1 MMKQTAISVAAMA
14 VGMALSSAAW
24 AQQAAPALEADP
36 YKINPFVGSGSGS
49 GPGGGRLAPPRPPRG
64 AAPADEPA
72 AATTP
77 EAIAVA
83 KAEMAKPR
91 AEPGYKA
98 PRLAIGQPDLQGVW
112 SNASNT
118 RLIRPAQFAS
128 LVMNDEQ
135 AAKARREHPQNIR
148 QATDDNQKEADGL
161 LNGRDLAAGRGYNAF
176 WIDPGTNYSLVK
188 GTWRTSWIVDPPNGQ
203 IPLTDN
209 GRKLLAE
216 RRTDRG
222 TGYDNPEERGMAERC
237 IFFGGSSGPPLMN
250 GLYNNNY
257 RITQSPDAVIIVAEM
272 IHEPRIVRLNS
283 KHGPR
288 ELNRYAGDSI
298 GWWEGDTLVVETV
311 DVNPT
316 GGGQASITESGK
328 IIERFTR
335 YNDKQILY
343 EFEVHDPALY
353 SQVWKGEVGLN
364 AAPNLYEYACHEG
377 NYGLDGILRGGR
389 ANDRKGVV
397 NRASG
402 GREE

>member
-1 MMKQTAISVAAMA
+1 MSTRMVWVSIMA
-14 VGMALSSAAW
+14 VAGALALAGAA
-24 AQQAAPALEADP
+24 AGQQADP
-36 YKINPFVGSGSGS
+36 YKTNPFLGTRPTPV
-49 GPGGGRLAPPRPPRG
+49 PGAEPRLPNGQRAP
-64 AAPADEPA
+64 EA
-72 AATTP
+72 AAGVGVTP
-77 EAIAVA
+77 DAMTAA
-83 KAEMAKPR
+83 SAELAKPR
-91 AEPGYKA
+91 TEPGYRA

-118 RLIRPAQFAS
+118 RLTRPAQFKS
-128 LVMNDEQ
+128 LVMSDGE

-176 WIDPGTNYSLVK
+176 WIDPGTNYAMVK
-188 GTWRTSWIVDPPNGQ
+188 GAWRTSWIVDPPNGQ
-203 IPLTDN
+203 IPISAD
-209 GRKLLAE
+209 GRKLLAA

-222 TGYDNPEERGMAERC
+222 TGFDNPEERGMAERC

-272 IHEPRIVRLNS
+272 IHEPRIIRLNAR
-283 KHGPR
+283 HGPAA
-288 ELNRYAGDSI
+288 LNRYAGDSI
-298 GWWEGDTLVVETV
+298 GWWEGDTLVVETI

-316 GGGQASITESGK
+316 GGGQATITPGGK

-335 YNDKQILY
+335 YNDKQVLY
-343 EFEVHDPALY
+343 EFEVNDPAIY

-377 NYGLDGILRGGR
+377 NYGLDGILKGGR
-389 ANDRKGVV
+389 ANDRKGIV

>member
-1 MMKQTAISVAAMA
+1 MTAWKRTASLSLIVSLMTAGAA
-14 VGMALSSAAW
+14 L
-24 AQQAAPALEADP
+24 AQQPQVDA
-36 YKINPFVGSGSGS
+36 YKVNPFLQPRAV
-49 GPGGGRLAPPRPPRG
+49 PGAEPRLPNGQRAP
-64 AAPADEPA
+64 EA
-72 AATTP
+72 AASTQATSQ
-77 EAIAVA
+77 AIAVA
-83 KAEMAKPR
+83 AAEMAKPR
-91 AEPGYKA
+91 TEPGYKV

-118 RLIRPAQFAS
+118 RLTRPAQFAS
-128 LVMNDEQ
+128 LVMNNEE
-135 AAKARREHPQNIR
+135 AAKARRDHPQNIR
-148 QATDDNQKEADGL
+148 QATDDNQKESDGL

-176 WIDPGTNYSLVK
+176 WIDPGTNYALVK

-203 IPLTDN
+203 IPLSDQ
-209 GRKLLAE
+209 GRKTLAS

-257 RITQSPDAVIIVAEM
+257 RITQSKDAVIIVAEM
-272 IHEPRIVRLNS
+272 IHEPRIIRLNA
-283 KHGPR
+283 KHGPAV
-288 ELNRYAGDSI
+288 LNKYAGDSI
-298 GWWEGDTLVVETV
+298 GWFEGDTLVVETIN
-311 DVNPT
+311 VNAT
-316 GGGQASITESGK
+316 GGGQASITPNGK

-343 EFEVHDPALY
+343 EFEVNDPALY

-377 NYGLDGILRGGR
+377 NYGLTGILEGGR
-389 ANDRKGVV
+389 ANDRKGIV

>member
-1 MMKQTAISVAAMA
+1 MRAWMTAGPAVAMA
-14 VGMALSSAAW
+14 LALALPAT
-24 AQQAAPALEADP
+24 AQQPAPADP
-36 YKINPFVGSGSGS
+36 YKTNPFLGSRPTPV
-49 GPGGGRLAPPRPPRG
+49 PGAEPRQPNGLRAPEAAVDRSAG
-64 AAPADEPA
+64 AEAVRA
-72 AATTP
+72 AAT
-77 EAIAVA
+77 
-83 KAEMAKPR
+83 EMAKPR
-91 AEPGYKA
+91 TAPGYKV

-118 RLIRPAQFAS
+118 RLTRPAQFAS
-128 LVMNDEQ
+128 LVMNDEE

-176 WIDPGTNYSLVK
+176 WIDPGTNYSMTK

-203 IPLTDN
+203 IPVSSE
-209 GRKLLAE
+209 GRKILAA

-222 TGYDNPEERGMAERC
+222 TGFDNPEERGMAERC

-257 RITQSPDAVIIVAEM
+257 RITQSKDAVIIVAEM
-272 IHEPRIVRLNS
+272 IHEPRIVRLNA
-283 KHGPR
+283 KHGPAA
-288 ELNRYAGDSI
+288 LNKYAGDSI
-298 GWWEGDTLVVETV
+298 GWWEGDTLVVETIN
-311 DVNPT
+311 VNPT
-316 GGGQASITESGK
+316 GGGQATITPAGK

-335 YNDKQILY
+335 YNEKQVLY
-343 EFEVHDPALY
+343 EFEVNDPALY
-353 SQVWKGEVGLN
+353 TQAWKGEIGLN
-364 AAPNLYEYACHEG
+364 AAPDLYEYACHEG

-397 NRASG
+397 NKASG

>member
-1 MMKQTAISVAAMA
+1 MSIRMLRASAVAVAAGLMLA
-14 VGMALSSAAW
+14 GAAS
-24 AQQAAPALEADP
+24 AQQAASAKPEADP
-36 YKINPFVGSGSGS
+36 YKVNPFLDSSARE
-49 GPGGGRLAPPRPPRG
+49 RLAPPRAGRG
-64 AAPADEPA
+64 AAQADGPAVQA
-72 AATTP
+72 SP
-77 EAIAVA
+77 EAIAA
-83 KAEMAKPR
+83 AAAEMAKPR
-91 AEPGYKA
+91 TEAGYKI

-118 RLIRPAQFAS
+118 RLTRPAQFAS
-128 LVMNDEQ
+128 LVMNDEE
-135 AAKARREHPQNIR
+135 AAKARREHPQNVR

-203 IPLTDN
+203 IPVSED
-209 GRKLLAE
+209 GRKLLAA
-216 RRTDRG
+216 RRGDRG

-257 RITQSPDAVIIVAEM
+257 RITQSRDAVIIVAEM
-272 IHEPRIVRLNS
+272 IHEPRIVRLNAR
-283 KHGPR
+283 HGPAA
-288 ELNRYAGDSI
+288 LNKYAGDSI

-316 GGGQASITESGK
+316 GGGQASITPAGK

-343 EFEVHDPALY
+343 EFEVHDPAFY

-364 AAPNLYEYACHEG
+364 AAPDLYEYACHEG
-377 NYGLDGILRGGR
+377 NYGLDGILKGGR
-389 ANDRKGVV
+389 SNDRKGVR
-397 NRASG
+397 NAAGS
-402 GREE
+402 REE